1 MPRVRSAAGALS
13 LVVSA
18 LVAAGLVTGATVAV
32 QSAGCDDP
40 GRYVLRHGGYELVG
54 GCLEPGDL
62 PVPPLAP
69 APTPSSRPDP
79 ALRD

>member
-1 MPRVRSAAGALS
+1 MLRVRSASGALS
-13 LVVSA
+13 VIVST
-18 LVAAGLVTGATVAV
+18 LVAAGLVTGAAVAV

-62 PVPPLAP
+62 PVPPEM
-69 APTPSSRPDP
+69 PTPAGTDP
-79 ALRD
+79 AIRN